1 MPRLHAEYRGF
12 IPPRAALFFGKKRA
26 VLGVVDF
33 FVVPLAF
40 YLVVNMYWMVWLG
53 LVSSMT

>member
-1 MPRLHAEYRGF
+1 MQSIVGLSHLGQ
-12 IPPRAALFFGKKRA
+12 LFFLEKKRA
-26 VLGVVDF
+26 VLGVVDL